1 MPKTPYLGNM
11 QNLLSGII
19 NFIDRVNEQIGRLT
33 AWLTAIL
40 VVLVC
45 YDVFTRYLLNETRAW
60 IMELEWHLFALV
72 FLFGA
77 AYALK
82 HDKHV
87 RVDLF
92 YARFSKKDRALV
104 NLIGGLLFLA
114 PWCILI
120 IYWSF
125 DYANLSFS
133 VREGSPDPGGLP
145 ARYIIK
151 FAVPVGMFF
160 LLLQAVSMIIKSI
173 FILKNWTYSSMEM
186 ED

>member
-1 MPKTPYLGNM
+1 M
-11 QNLLSGII
+11 QNLLTGII
-19 NFIDRVNEQIGRLT
+19 QFIDKINEQVGRL
-33 AWLTAIL
+33 ASWLTAIL

-72 FLFGA
+72 FLLGA

-92 YARFSKKDRALV
+92 YANFSRKDRAWV
-104 NLIGGLLFLA
+104 NLLGGLLFLV

-125 DYANLSFS
+125 DYASLSFS

-151 FAVPVGMFF
+151 FAVPVGMFL
-160 LLLQAVSMIIKSI
+160 LLLQALSMVIKSI
-173 FILKNWTYSSMEM
+173 FVLKNWSYSSMET

>member
-1 MPKTPYLGNM
+1 MQGLLLTIGN
-11 QNLLSGII
+11 L
-19 NFIDRVNEQIGRLT
+19 IDRLNEWVGRLT
-33 AWLTAIL
+33 AWLTALL

-60 IMELEWHLFALV
+60 VMELEWHLFALV

-92 YARFSKKDRALV
+92 YARFSERDKAWV
-104 NLIGGLLFLA
+104 NLLGGGLFLV
-114 PWCILI
+114 PWCLLI

-125 DYANLSFS
+125 DYAQLSFS

-145 ARYIIK
+145 ARYLIK
-151 FAVPVGMFF
+151 SAVPIGMFL
-160 LLLQAVSMIIKSI
+160 LLLQAISMIIKSV
-173 FILKNWTYSSMEM
+173 FTLKNWEYSSMET

>member
-1 MPKTPYLGNM
+1 MES
-11 QNLLSGII
+11 LLTGII
-19 NFIDRVNEQIGRLT
+19 NFIDRLNEKVGRL
-33 AWLTAIL
+33 ASWLTAIL

-45 YDVFTRYLLNETRAW
+45 YDVFTRYLLNETQAW

-72 FLFGA
+72 FLLGA

-92 YARFSKKDRALV
+92 YARFSPKDKAWV
-104 NLIGGLLFLA
+104 NLLGGILFLI
-114 PWCILI
+114 PWTVLI

-125 DYANLSFS
+125 DYAQLSWS

-151 FAVPVGMFF
+151 FAVPLGMF
-160 LLLQAVSMIIKSI
+160 LLMLQAISMVIKSV
-173 FILKNWTYSSMEM
+173 FTLKNWSYSSMEKQ
-186 ED
+186 D

>member
-1 MPKTPYLGNM
+1 M
-11 QNLLSGII
+11 QSLLSGIVNI
-19 NFIDRVNEQIGRLT
+19 IDRINEQVGRLT
-33 AWLTAIL
+33 SWLTAIL

-45 YDVFTRYLLNETRAW
+45 YDVFTRYLLNETSAW

-72 FLFGA
+72 FIFGA

-92 YARFSKKDRALV
+92 YARFSKKDKALV
-104 NLIGGLLFLA
+104 NLLGGVLFLI

-125 DYANLSFS
+125 DYAQLSFS

-151 FAVPVGMFF
+151 FAVPAGMIL
-160 LLLQAVSMIIKSI
+160 LLLQAISMVVKSV
-173 FILKNWTYSSMEM
+173 FTLKDWSYSSMEK
-186 ED
+186 EG